1 MSVIYKVYQVNRT
14 NFKNT
19 GKWYGR
25 AYHLGIIDTKEL
37 ADIIQQNVSVKKSD
51 VYAVLME
58 LANVVRDKLLASYKV
73 RIEGLGLFSVGL
85 RTKCADTAKA
95 FFASSNI
102 NGERINFMPAS
113 ARDSVTKK
121 RTVALLNGIKVQ
133 SATEYSLPKTEQTNP

>member
-85 RTKCADTAKA
+85 RTKCAD
-95 FFASSNI
+95 I